1 MKCLPCSAWGRGSNA
16 ALYYLLKV
24 CSARSWYWKC
34 KCERWKFN
42 HLPRAHYIRAE
53 SFTHTHTS
61 ISWKTHV
68 WLPLRRRILNVTQA
82 NGRTSM
88 WQALPVCVWQVLPVA
103 QQIMQ
108 ILDVCVQ
115 IAPNC
120 KRIKSV
126 TYFVAEIH
134 IRKKHTKITA

>member
-1 MKCLPCSAWGRGSNA
+1 MQLCIICLKCALREADIGNA
-16 ALYYLLKV
+16 NASGENLITCHAHTTLELKV
-24 CSARSWYWKC
+24 S
-34 KCERWKFN
+34 
-42 HLPRAHYIRAE
+42 H
-53 SFTHTHTS
+53 THTHTS
-61 ISWKTHV
+61 ISWKMHV

-126 TYFVAEIH
+126 TYFVAEIYSKEAH
-134 IRKKHTKITA
+134 RNYSINIVNIRL